1 LKRAKPAYNHCVRH
15 KRVVIII
22 EQNKVVTK
30 ALGRCFPSAER
41 VDANKKPKIK
51 IIYCIF
57 LTTEKNIDNK

>member
-1 LKRAKPAYNHCVRH
+1 VRH
-15 KRVVIII
+15 KRVFIVS

-41 VDANKKPKIK
+41 VDANTKPKIK
-51 IIYCIF
+51 IIYFTF